1 MPGRREMADAQ
12 RGGGRLAALRMADG
26 LCLAAAPAFAV
37 MAWITAAAGG
47 EPDVL
52 CSAMPDASPLTGMA
66 AMYLLM
72 SLFHLPPW
80 LRLAAGRHTDTG
92 RRRGAALQSHII
104 DRSI

>member
-1 MPGRREMADAQ
+1 MAGRREMTDAQ
-12 RGGGRLAALRMADG
+12 RGGGRLATLRAADG
-26 LCLAAAPAFAV
+26 LCLAAAPAFAA
-37 MAWITAAAGG
+37 MALITAAAGG
-47 EPDVL
+47 GPEVL
-52 CSAMPDASPLTGMA
+52 CSAMPDASPLTGMT

-92 RRRGAALQSHII
+92 HRRGTALQSRII